1 MESNLWKVVST
12 HVWGRTLATTPGSKA
27 SIGGTPRQKPD
38 KKVQYASEEDVC
50 CTSFLP
56 ILQTAPHL
64 LKPLFIE
71 NYKQYLLTIKNNK
84 VL

>member
-50 CTSFLP
+50 CTSFFAHFTGRP
-56 ILQTAPHL
+56 ISPKTLIYRELQTI
-64 LKPLFIE
+64 F
-71 NYKQYLLTIKNNK
+71 TNN
-84 VL
+84 